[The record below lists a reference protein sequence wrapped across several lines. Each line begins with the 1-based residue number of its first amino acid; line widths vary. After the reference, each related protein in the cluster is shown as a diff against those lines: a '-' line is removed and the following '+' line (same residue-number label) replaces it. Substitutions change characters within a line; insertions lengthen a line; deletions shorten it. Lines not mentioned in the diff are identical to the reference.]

1 MNATIDSTLI
11 TALAGV
17 MGSAVGGL
25 ASFAT
30 TYFTQRN
37 QTHRDLISREAA
49 HREELYSQ
57 FVNEA
62 TNLYI
67 DSLGK
72 TLENAAALIGLYSLV
87 GRIRLIAGDR
97 VLLAAE
103 RIAEAIVDSYR
114 RPPRTFEDE
123 YKLVRER
130 QVDPLKEFTQACR
143 EERRSMLTNL

>member
-1 MNATIDSTLI
+1 MNAAFDSTWI
-11 TALAGV
+11 TAFAGV

-72 TLENAAALIGLYSLV
+72 TLDNPAALIGLYSLV
-87 GRIRLIAGDR
+87 GRIRLIARDR

-103 RIAEAIVDSYR
+103 TIAEAIVDSYR

-123 YKLVRER
+123 YKLVREGHF
-130 QVDPLKEFTQACR
+130 DPLREFTQACR
-143 EERRSMLTNL
+143 EERQSMLKTL

>member
-67 DSLGK
+67 DSLRK
-72 TLENAAALIGLYSLV
+72 TLENAAALIGLYSLMD
-87 GRIRLIAGDR
+87 RIRLIADDR
-97 VLLAAE
+97 VLLATE

-114 RPPRTFEDE
+114 HPPRTFEDE

>member
-1 MNATIDSTLI
+1 
-11 TALAGV
+11 
-17 MGSAVGGL
+17 
-25 ASFAT
+25 
-30 TYFTQRN
+30 
-37 QTHRDLISREAA
+37 
-49 HREELYSQ
+49 
-57 FVNEA
+57 
-62 TNLYI
+62 
-67 DSLGK
+67 
-72 TLENAAALIGLYSLV
+72 
-87 GRIRLIAGDR
+87 

>member
-1 MNATIDSTLI
+1 MDAAIQSALV
-11 TALAGV
+11 TASAGIV
-17 MGSAVGGL
+17 GSIVGGL

-37 QTHRDLISREAA
+37 QTHRELVSREAA

-72 TLENAAALIGLYSLV
+72 TLENPAALIGLYSLV
-87 GRIRLIAGDR
+87 GRIRLIARDR
-97 VLLAAE
+97 VLSAAE
-103 RIAEAIVDSYR
+103 RIAQGVVDSYR

-123 YKLVRER
+123 YKLVREH

-143 EERRSMLTNL
+143 EERQSMLKSL

>member
-1 MNATIDSTLI
+1 MNAAVQTTLI

-25 ASFAT
+25 ASFAP

-37 QTHRDLISREAA
+37 ETHRDLVSREAA
-49 HREELYSQ
+49 HHEELYSQ

-72 TLENAAALIGLYSLV
+72 TLENPTALIGLYSLV
-87 GRIRLIAGDR
+87 GRIRLIAGNR

-130 QVDPLKEFTQACR
+130 HFDPLKEFTQACR
-143 EERRSMLTNL
+143 EERHSMLKSL

>member
-37 QTHRDLISREAA
+37 QTHYDLVSREAA

-72 TLENAAALIGLYSLV
+72 TLENPAALIGLYSLV

-97 VLLAAE
+97 VLSAAE

>member
-1 MNATIDSTLI
+1 MNATIDSTWI
-11 TALAGV
+11 TAFAGV

-62 TNLYI
+62 TNQYI

-123 YKLVRER
+123 YKLVREH